1 MIKYLLCA
9 TKSLRRI
16 IMAERQRRKDQKKC
30 GVCGDNALGSNFN
43 AITCESCKAFFRR
56 NALKT
61 KEFKCPFEN
70 ECKVDMVTR
79 RFCQKCRLKKC
90 FAIGMKKEWIM
101 SEEEKKAKREKIAQ
115 NRQKRSSE
123 QASLSSQEFTYIKTE
138 SPDDSHTV
146 LSPLSTMSP
155 LTPQT
160 PGSIGITAEL
170 PKTRVFTHQPLT
182 PSDCE
187 YSPPTKIPHLE
198 NTSDS
203 VIDARFSD
211 NASVNSVA
219 TVESEN
225 DNSYDHSF
233 TECRRLLNAE
243 DTSTIE
249 SVKTDEETKDILLI
263 PKANLPGTSAV
274 TFNGIPQSSFAKA
287 VEIEFTELPIRDSLI
302 NSKELNSIEKLK
314 LQELVN
320 ANEILKMPLVCDK
333 NDPSLIDVINMTDH
347 AIRRLIKMSKRIG
360 SFKNLCQD
368 DQIALLKGGCTELM
382 ILRSVMSY
390 DPEKEC
396 WQGPEGPKKMSI
408 KVDVLKEAKGNVYEE
423 HKRFITSFH
432 PQWRADE
439 NIMLILSGIAL
450 FTPERPNTVHK
461 EAIKLEQDTYYYLLR
476 RYLDSKYGVCEAK
489 PVYLKLIQK
498 IQELHILNENHV
510 RVYLNVNPKE
520 VEPLLIEI
528 FDLKN

>member
-1 MIKYLLCA
+1 MG
-9 TKSLRRI
+9 
-16 IMAERQRRKDQKKC
+16 ERQQRRDTKRC
-30 GVCGDNALGSNFN
+30 GVCGDIALGSNFN
-43 AITCESCKAFFRR
+43 AVTCESCKAFFRR

-70 ECKVDMVTR
+70 ECNVNKVTR

-101 SEEEKKAKREKIAQ
+101 SEEEKKAKRDKIAQ
-115 NRQKRSSE
+115 NRQKRNSQ

-138 SPDDSHTV
+138 SPDDNHTV
-146 LSPLSTMSP
+146 LSPLSTSP

-170 PKTRVFTHQPLT
+170 PKTRIFTHQPLT

-187 YSPPTKIPHLE
+187 YSPPAKIPHFE

-203 VIDARFSD
+203 VLDARFSD
-211 NASVNSVA
+211 NVSVSSVA
-219 TVESEN
+219 SIESEN
-225 DNSYDHSF
+225 DNSQDHSF
-233 TECRRLLNAE
+233 TDTSQDHNFAECKRLLNADE
-243 DTSTIE
+243 PSTSE
-249 SVKTDEETKDILLI
+249 RVKTEEEPKDILLV
-263 PKANLPGTSAV
+263 PNANLPGTSAIAYD
-274 TFNGIPQSSFAKA
+274 GILLSAFAKA
-287 VEIEFTELPIRDSLI
+287 VEIEFTELPIRDILI

-314 LQELVN
+314 IQELVN
-320 ANEILKMPLVCDK
+320 ANEVLKMPLVCGK

-347 AIRRLIKMSKRIG
+347 AIRRLIKMSKRIS

-432 PQWRADE
+432 PHWRADE

-461 EAIKLEQDTYYYLLR
+461 EAIKLEQNTYYYLLR
-476 RYLDSKYGVCEAK
+476 RYLDSKYGACEAK

-510 RVYLNVNPKE
+510 RVYLDVNPKE

>member
-1 MIKYLLCA
+1 
-9 TKSLRRI
+9 
-16 IMAERQRRKDQKKC
+16 MAERSRKKDQKKC
-30 GVCGDNALGSNFN
+30 GVCGDLALGSNFN

-70 ECKVDMVTR
+70 NCKVDMKKKR
-79 RFCQKCRLKKC
+79 RQ
-90 FAIGMKKEWIM
+90 AKE
-101 SEEEKKAKREKIAQ
+101 KKIAQ
-115 NRQKRSSE
+115 NRKKRNSQ
-123 QASLSSQEFTYIKTE
+123 QASLSSPEFTYIKTE
-138 SPDDSHTV
+138 SPDDTQTV

-160 PGSIGITAEL
+160 PGSIGITADL
-170 PKTRVFTHQPLT
+170 PKTRVFAHQPLT

-187 YSPPTKIPHLE
+187 YSPPAKVPHLE

-203 VIDARFSD
+203 IINGRFVDESSQSSTDVTDINTAGINSD
-211 NASVNSVA
+211 NSHLEPKN
-219 TVESEN
+219 VE
-225 DNSYDHSF
+225 
-233 TECRRLLNAE
+233 CKRLLNAD
-243 DTSTIE
+243 DTSASE
-249 SVKTDEETKDILLI
+249 DLETNEDPKDILFV
-263 PKANLPGTSAV
+263 PEANLPGISTV
-274 TFNGIPQSSFAKA
+274 TFDRIPQSAFTKA
-287 VEIEFTELPIRDSLI
+287 VEIEFTELPIRNSSI

-314 LQELVN
+314 LQELIN
-320 ANEILKMPLVCDK
+320 ANEILKMPLVCGP

-347 AIRRLIKMSKRIG
+347 AIRRLIKMSKKIN

-396 WQGPEGPKKMSI
+396 WRGPQGPKIMSI
-408 KVDVLKEAKGNVYEE
+408 KVDVLKEAKGNLYEE
-423 HKRFITSFH
+423 HKRFLTSFH

-461 EAIKLEQDTYYYLLR
+461 DAIKLEQDTYYYLLR
-476 RYLDSKYGVCEAK
+476 RYLDFKYGPCEAK
-489 PVYLKLIQK
+489 TIYLKLIQK
-498 IQELHILNENHV
+498 
-510 RVYLNVNPKE
+510 YKS
-520 VEPLLIEI
+520 
-528 FDLKN
+528 FTF

>member
-1 MIKYLLCA
+1 SFEILSVVK
-9 TKSLRRI
+9 
-16 IMAERQRRKDQKKC
+16 MADERSRKKDQKKC
-30 GVCGDNALGSNFN
+30 GVCGDHALGSNFN

-56 NALKT
+56 NALKP

-70 ECKVDMVTR
+70 NCKVDLVTR

-90 FAIGMKKEWIM
+90 FEIGMKKEWIM

-115 NRQKRSSE
+115 NRRKRSSQ
-123 QASLSSQEFTYIKTE
+123 QAHISDKEFTYIKTE
-138 SPDDSHTV
+138 SPDDTQTV

-160 PGSIGITAEL
+160 PGSVGITAEL
-170 PKTRVFTHQPLT
+170 PKTRVFNHQPLT

-187 YSPPTKIPHLE
+187 YSPPAKIPHLE
-198 NTSDS
+198 STSDS
-203 VIDARFSD
+203 VTDSRFYEDENSTSTVDSSYAPIKNEQARSRQIS
-211 NASVNSVA
+211 NA
-219 TVESEN
+219 
-225 DNSYDHSF
+225 
-233 TECRRLLNAE
+233 ECKRLLNAD
-243 DTSTIE
+243 DTSASE
-249 SVKTDEETKDILLI
+249 DVNTDDCMV

-274 TFNGIPQSSFAKA
+274 SFDGIPQSAFAKA
-287 VEIEFTELPIRDSLI
+287 VEIEFTELPIRNTLI
-302 NSKELNSIEKLK
+302 NSKELNTIEKMK

-320 ANEILKMPLVCDK
+320 ANEVLKMPLVCGL

-347 AIRRLIKMSKRIG
+347 AIRRLIKMSKRIS

-368 DQIALLKGGCTELM
+368 DQIALLKGGCTEMM

-396 WQGPEGPKKMSI
+396 WHGPQGPKIMSI
-408 KVDVLKEAKGNVYEE
+408 KVDVLKEAKGNLYEE
-423 HKRFITSFH
+423 HKRFLTSFH

-461 EAIKLEQDTYYYLLR
+461 ESIKLEQDCYYYLLR

-489 PVYLKLIQK
+489 PIYLKLIQK

-510 RVYLNVNPKE
+510 RVYLDVNPKE